1 MTHTRFYTLFNSLLI
16 ICVRDLLGGRAP
28 MVPPIEQFQT
38 YIYNNNFK
46 HNVVEKQFHIP
57 MILWVKM
64 QSMTTMMSISTISI
78 FSAILIF
85 FFLSKTVVFCFLVNF
100 ISLTFSIW
108 IWCISFGEALTVPMA
123 SGLLLLLRGGY
134 RKFLAPLIA
143 ACHYIFKLQLGR
155 FVV

>member
-108 IWCISFGEALTVPMA
+108 IWCISFGA
-123 SGLLLLLRGGY
+123 SSDGPNG
-134 RKFLAPLIA
+134 FWSSSLAKGWVQKVLGPLN
-143 ACHYIFKLQLGR
+143 CCLSLYF
-155 FVV
+155 